1 MCAYG
6 LKKKD
11 TWADITSVKEIQ
23 DNLQKLYP
31 NGTNQLEALVGAM
44 AEDHLNGTN
53 LGELLNAS
61 MITQFANIRDSD
73 RFWWENRENN
83 LFTDEDRT
91 TKLRNKTTFRDIIL
105 RNLDEIFHP
114 AIPQN
119 IWSVQPKQKLS
130 ESPKYL
136 NRIALW
142 PAAYVVG
149 YEIVENYINFQVQ
162 ILTTDGNAWFGMGFD
177 PDNNGMTGADFVIGI
192 VSNGNLSSLSN
203 YRSAPTGYNPPTPD
217 GDDSD
222 LQIINYTPPIKDN
235 FATIEFSRPLT
246 PNGRKGIRSG
256 LMKFILAYNPA
267 ISNGQRLAKLAHGI
281 GMFLAWCVLFPASI
295 FIVRYYKHTN
305 SYIKIHRFAQLLGG
319 ISIGSFGAAA
329 MATVTWC
336 VLFPASIFIV
346 RYYKHTNSYIKIHRF
361 AQLLGGI
368 SIGSFGAAAMAT
380 VSMKTSHSWLGLTI
394 YFLLFIELGL
404 GLISIW
410 GQVAI
415 VSVNQGYPRFLKRI
429 HRLFGISLLICAW
442 VNVYLGISTYCLS
455 YGFESLHYKVA
466 YLIWITVIIATFIF
480 EENEEGNNK
489 KSIISLHIT
498 KECFDKLP
506 EFTWREVNERVQCG
520 AYLVVC
526 DGFIVSMRK
535 WIKVHPGG
543 AKILEHVIGTDI
555 TNDFFGYKGKGI
567 IERINIP
574 EIKSVPTGMSTSVLG
589 QYTDILRERTKK
601 YTTEKNSVA
610 QVVDDMN
617 VKYFLKAPLA
627 IHQHSLFAIKKIA
640 TMVVAKLKETPDV
653 VIGSPISPISPISPA
668 PIFGPT
674 NVAEE
679 LNDSEITKQDTAFRV
694 KFRRYKLTSKAPI
707 NGRHYIEVQS
717 RIKGQVVIRSYTPIE
732 GNIAQSFR
740 YEIQVRG
747 PFDVGDREVLQTPLL
762 SQTVDAKSQYRK
774 SGIYSLSAK
783 NIPLFISSST
793 SSLLNPNTQD
803 GHWKELYMI
812 CGGTGITPMLQL
824 IIYHLELCMRRNRL
838 SMIHNKRV
846 SMHLLYGN
854 HRIEDIIDGVEL
866 EEYQLSSRGMLTI
879 TYALNKP
886 TQSWTGKVGE
896 INQEM
901 VSDWLS
907 EFVVDD
913 NKSQITA
920 DDNDINTN
928 TTNPLISKSPPQF
941 YDPLSYD
948 NNNDNPPPIIPHHT
962 KPHKLLLQPIIMNN
976 NQNIYYRTSIN
987 PETYSGNNV
996 TTVDN
1001 NKKKPKL
1008 NPNSKIF
1015 VCGKPGM
1022 MNVVEQT
1029 LKYIGYTEEDFI
1041 LIV

>member
-1 MCAYG
+1 MSTQNISSAFPEPPFYYKQYTNENLAL
-6 LKKKD
+6 LKQLKEQQQLGNEEKMD
-11 TWADITSVKEIQ
+11 TETEVNHHNHQNFNLLELEPPKPITDSEYYMFGVRWTVEDKLLSLEEQ
-23 DNLQKLYP
+23 NFEQLYP
-31 NGTNQLEALVGAM
+31 
-44 AEDHLNGTN
+44 
-53 LGELLNAS
+53 
-61 MITQFANIRDSD
+61 
-73 RFWWENRENN
+73 EN
-83 LFTDEDRT
+83 
-91 TKLRNKTTFRDIIL
+91 
-105 RNLDEIFHP
+105 
-114 AIPQN
+114 
-119 IWSVQPKQKLS
+119 S
-130 ESPKYL
+130 
-136 NRIALW
+136 
-142 PAAYVVG
+142 
-149 YEIVENYINFQVQ
+149 
-162 ILTTDGNAWFGMGFD
+162 
-177 PDNNGMTGADFVIGI
+177 
-192 VSNGNLSSLSN
+192 
-203 YRSAPTGYNPPTPD
+203 
-217 GDDSD
+217 
-222 LQIINYTPPIKDN
+222 
-235 FATIEFSRPLT
+235 
-246 PNGRKGIRSG
+246 
-256 LMKFILAYNPA
+256 
-267 ISNGQRLAKLAHGI
+267 
-281 GMFLAWCVLFPASI
+281 
-295 FIVRYYKHTN
+295 
-305 SYIKIHRFAQLLGG
+305 
-319 ISIGSFGAAA
+319 
-329 MATVTWC
+329 
-336 VLFPASIFIV
+336 
-346 RYYKHTNSYIKIHRF
+346 
-361 AQLLGGI
+361 
-368 SIGSFGAAAMAT
+368 
-380 VSMKTSHSWLGLTI
+380 
-394 YFLLFIELGL
+394 
-404 GLISIW
+404 
-410 GQVAI
+410 
-415 VSVNQGYPRFLKRI
+415 
-429 HRLFGISLLICAW
+429 
-442 VNVYLGISTYCLS
+442 
-455 YGFESLHYKVA
+455 
-466 YLIWITVIIATFIF
+466 
-480 EENEEGNNK
+480 
-489 KSIISLHIT
+489 
-498 KECFDKLP
+498 
-506 EFTWREVNERVQCG
+506 
-520 AYLVVC
+520 
-526 DGFIVSMRK
+526 
-535 WIKVHPGG
+535 
-543 AKILEHVIGTDI
+543 IGTDI